1 MDIFKIYDQLSAAKI
16 APNEM
21 RNLYDGFLTHLALKN
36 CEWTSMPCRLVY
48 HQPNS
53 VSMVVLPFFVPQ
65 LSKLIWG
72 IEVDG
77 IYLSL
82 EERKSEEH
90 FNGYMVT
97 QAFGDSALL
106 FGPELAKQR
115 SFNLPTANDLT
126 LLWNP
131 MLMEDIDDT
140 LTMLARVQ
148 YTYGMKISFF
158 HDDALYFVKTSPN
171 EAQKAYSSREEQPS
185 AAASALTRYVLY
197 ADNDVDCFC
206 SVNRF
211 GVPCWGALQKC
222 MERLGVPD
230 NEAYR
235 QFTKLRNQYPFI

>member
-21 RNLYDGFLTHLALKN
+21 RNLYEGYLTHVALKK

-72 IEVDG
+72 VEVDG

-97 QAFGDSALL
+97 QAFGDSAVF

-115 SFNLPTANDLT
+115 RFSLPKASNLER
-126 LLWNP
+126 LWHP
-131 MLMEDIDDT
+131 KVMEDIDDT
-140 LTMLARVQ
+140 LTMLTRAQ
-148 YTYGMKISFF
+148 YTYGMKINFF
-158 HDDALYFVKTSPN
+158 HEDVYFVQTPPN
-171 EAQKAYSSREEQPS
+171 EAQKAYSSREELPFVTTS
-185 AAASALTRYVLY
+185 AIARYVLY

-222 MERLGVPD
+222 MERLGIPD

>member
-21 RNLYDGFLTHLALKN
+21 RNLYEGYLTHVALKE
-36 CEWTSMPCRLVY
+36 CEWTRMPCRLVY

-72 IEVDG
+72 VEVDG

-82 EERKSEEH
+82 EERKSEEY

-97 QAFGDSALL
+97 QAFGDSALF

-115 SFNLPTANDLT
+115 SFTLPTASNLER
-126 LLWNP
+126 LWHP
-131 MLMEDIDDT
+131 KVMEDIDDT
-140 LTMLARVQ
+140 LTMLTRAQ

-158 HDDALYFVKTSPN
+158 HEDVYFVKTSPN
-171 EAQKAYSSREEQPS
+171 EPQKAYSSHEEMPVS
-185 AAASALTRYVLY
+185 AKSALVRYVLY

-222 MERLGVPD
+222 MERLGIPD

>member
-1 MDIFKIYDQLSAAKI
+1 MDVFKFYDQLSAANI
-16 APNEM
+16 APDDM
-21 RNLYDGFLTHLALKN
+21 RDFFDGYLTHLAVKK
-36 CEWTSMPCRLVY
+36 CEWVRTPCRLVY

-90 FNGYMVT
+90 FDGYMVT
-97 QAFGDSALL
+97 QAFGDSAVF
-106 FGPELAKQR
+106 FGPELARQR
-115 SFNLPTANDLT
+115 SFALPTASNLE
-126 LLWNP
+126 LLWHP
-131 MLMEDIDDT
+131 RVMEDIDDT
-140 LTMLARVQ
+140 LTMLARAQ

-158 HDDALYFVKTSPN
+158 HEDVYFVKTSPN
-171 EAQKAYSSREEQPS
+171 ESQKAYSNREEMPVPTNS
-185 AAASALTRYVLY
+185 AKVRYVLY
-197 ADNDVDCFC
+197 ADNDRDCFC

-211 GVPCWGALQKC
+211 GVPNWGALQKC
-222 MERLGVPD
+222 MDRLGIPN

-235 QFTKLRNQYPFI
+235 QLTKLHQQYKLL